1 LVGSS
6 ATIKSLEESLLK
18 AQDDISTLEDA
29 NKIAKQEISSLSL
42 KLNSYMDELSGK
54 NGNLDNKS
62 LELSAFLNDLQVL
75 MKDDTLFLRI
85 KQCFESKCETLK
97 NVDLIV
103 NKVRNRV
110 AVAAKGSEGHLEM
123 EVIFLLY
130 PFYAVIIFSGSVHL
144 ILF

>member
-1 LVGSS
+1 
-6 ATIKSLEESLLK
+6 
-18 AQDDISTLEDA
+18 
-29 NKIAKQEISSLSL
+29 
-42 KLNSYMDELSGK
+42 MDELSGK

-62 LELSAFLNDLQVL
+62 LELSGFLNDLQVL

-85 KQCFESKCETLK
+85 KQCLESKCETLK

-110 AVAAKGSEGHLEM
+110 AVAAKGSEGNLEM

-130 PFYAVIIFSGSVHL
+130 PFYAFIIF
-144 ILF
+144 